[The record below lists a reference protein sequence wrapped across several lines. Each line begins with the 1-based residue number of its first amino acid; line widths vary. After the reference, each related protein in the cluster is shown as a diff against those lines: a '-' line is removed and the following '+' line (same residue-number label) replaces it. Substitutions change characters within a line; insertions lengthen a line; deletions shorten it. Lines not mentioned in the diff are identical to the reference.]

1 MKRID
6 IINTIRQLAR
16 SQGYYCRLYD
26 QLMYIAKNDPIA
38 FNEYM
43 AELEGKNFKG
53 ALDVVLYFEGE

>member
-6 IINTIRQLAR
+6 IINTIKQLAR

-26 QLMYIAKNDPIA
+26 QLMYIAENDPIA

-43 AELEGKNFKG
+43 AELENKNFNSM
-53 ALDVVLYFEGE
+53 LDVVLYFEGV

>member
-1 MKRID
+1 MKKAE

-16 SQGYYCRLYD
+16 SQGYYSRLYA

-43 AELEGKNFKG
+43 TGLESKNFKR
-53 ALDVVLYFEGE
+53 AVDIVLYFEGV